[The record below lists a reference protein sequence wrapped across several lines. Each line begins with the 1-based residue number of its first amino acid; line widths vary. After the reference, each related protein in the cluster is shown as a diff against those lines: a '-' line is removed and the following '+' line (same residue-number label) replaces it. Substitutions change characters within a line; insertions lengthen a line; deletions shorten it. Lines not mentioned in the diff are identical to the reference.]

1 MTASRLKAGQIL
13 TIKSLPTTRYFGKE
27 LKVGDRITLDY
38 YDSGRQYWA
47 VSKGKVGPFYGFTRK
62 NFNVPAMTATK
73 TSVAPVTTSSK
84 DMTVDAEFIKAAHAA
99 ACSEWKQKLE
109 KKFPQVFSKPLKV
122 TRITKASS
130 AQGSDIIATIAAEG
144 KKSSDTEKIY
154 IGIGLA
160 PDGYMNKCIS
170 LGDFSEF
177 KFELVKDGQCVIL
190 VPKTKKKS
198 LRKQIYSPGLFSL
211 GFFV

>member
-1 MTASRLKAGQIL
+1 MTTERLKAGQVL
-13 TIKSLPTTRYFGKE
+13 TIKSLPTTRFFGKE
-27 LKVGDRITLDY
+27 LKVGDKVTLDY

-99 ACSEWKQKLE
+99 ACSEWKTKLE
-109 KKFPQVFSKPLKV
+109 KKFPQVFSKPLKA

-130 AQGSDIIATIAAEG
+130 GLGSDVIATIKAEG
-144 KKSSDTEKIY
+144 QKYSKDEKIY
-154 IGIGLA
+154 IGIALA
-160 PDGYMNKCIS
+160 PAGYMNRCIS
-170 LGDFSEF
+170 LCDFSEF
-177 KFELVKDGQCVIL
+177 KFELAKDGQCVIL
-190 VPKTKKKS
+190 VPKTKK
-198 LRKQIYSPGLFSL
+198 
-211 GFFV
+211 

>member
-13 TIKSLPTTRYFGKE
+13 TIKSLPTTRFFGKE
-27 LKVGDRITLDY
+27 LKVGDKVTLDY

-62 NFNVPAMTATK
+62 NFNVPAMTVTK

-109 KKFPQVFSKPLKV
+109 KKFPHLFKKELKAK
-122 TRITKASS
+122 RIVKATSIK
-130 AQGSDIIATIAAEG
+130 GSDIIATITTEG
-144 KKSSDTEKIY
+144 ATRTEQEKIY

-160 PDGYMNKCIS
+160 PYGHEGKCLS
-170 LGDFSEF
+170 LSEYSEF
-177 KFELVKDGQCVIL
+177 KFELAKDGQCVIL
-190 VPKTKKKS
+190 VPKTKK
-198 LRKQIYSPGLFSL
+198 
-211 GFFV
+211 

>member
-1 MTASRLKAGQIL
+1 MATASRLKAGQIL
-13 TIKSLPTTRYFGKE
+13 TIKSLPTTRYFGKA
-27 LKVGDRITLDY
+27 LKVGDKVTLDY
-38 YDSGRQYWA
+38 YDPSRQYWA
-47 VSKGKVGPFYGFTRK
+47 VSKNKIGPFYGFTRK

-73 TSVAPVTTSSK
+73 TSVAPVTPCG
-84 DMTVDAEFIKAAHAA
+84 MTVDAEFIRAAHAA

-144 KKSSDTEKIY
+144 QKSSEDEKIF

-160 PDGYMNKCIS
+160 PAGYTNRCIS
-170 LGDFSEF
+170 LCDFSEF
-177 KFELVKDGQCVIL
+177 KFELAKDGQCVIL
-190 VPKTKKKS
+190 VPKTKK
-198 LRKQIYSPGLFSL
+198 
-211 GFFV
+211 